1 MVRYKGK
8 VEGATLRYT
17 DGLVFLRNIFYV
29 NKKIKPYG
37 FLGVLYTRVVG
48 SNINLG
54 AIYSLVPLMV
64 VLRLVGLVLIGGA
77 RGHGGGV
84 APRWAAI
91 FRP

>member
-1 MVRYKGK
+1 VVRYKGK

-17 DGLVFLRNIFYV
+17 DGLFLRNIFYV
-29 NKKIKPYG
+29 NRKING

-48 SNINLG
+48 SNIHLG

-91 FRP
+91 FWP